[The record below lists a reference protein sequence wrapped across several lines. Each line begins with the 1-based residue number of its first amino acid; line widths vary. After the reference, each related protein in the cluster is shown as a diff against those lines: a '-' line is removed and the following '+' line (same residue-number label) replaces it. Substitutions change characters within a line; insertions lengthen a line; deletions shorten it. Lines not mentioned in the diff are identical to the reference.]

1 MFTGKLCVV
10 TGGGSGIGQAL
21 CEELARAGAG
31 GVYVVD
37 ITRESAQKVAASL
50 PSLATFH
57 DHHQLNHHFRCDFGA
72 ADVGNEDDMKR
83 VIHDAWKSF
92 GSVDIFFSN
101 AGILTIGGVEDVSNE
116 QWEQIWNVNVMSH
129 LFAARQLFPLWRLK
143 KQSGSLSSNLTEE
156 GENADVS
163 SEGIFV
169 ITASAA
175 GLLMQMGYLPYHVT
189 KHAAVSVA
197 DWLAVHHHDD
207 GVRVHCICPQAV
219 QTKMLTSSAAPGG
232 GSAGLDGILSPRDV
246 AVETI
251 QAIEKRKFLVLPHPK
266 VKRYFERK
274 ASDYDRWLNGMRRV
288 HRHFFSPT
296 KL

>member
-10 TGGGSGIGQAL
+10 TGGGSGIGKSL
-21 CEELARAGAG
+21 CEELAKAGAG

-50 PSLATFH
+50 PSLATL
-57 DHHQLNHHFRCDFGA
+57 QPNNYFRCDFGA
-72 ADVGNEDDMKR
+72 ADAGNENDIKR
-83 VIHDAWKSF
+83 AIYDAWKSF
-92 GSVDIFFSN
+92 GRVDVFFSN
-101 AGILTIGGVEDVSNE
+101 AGIMTMGGVDDVSNE
-116 QWEQIWNVNVMSH
+116 QWEKIWNVNVMSH
-129 LFAARQLFPLWRLK
+129 VFAARHLFPLWRSHK
-143 KQSGSLSSNLTEE
+143 NRQSSPGSTESKEEE
-156 GENADVS
+156 GV
-163 SEGIFV
+163 FV

-175 GLLMQMGYLPYHVT
+175 GLLMQIGSLPYHVT

-219 QTKMLTSSAAPGG
+219 QTNMLASSTAPGG
-232 GSAGLDGILSPRDV
+232 GSAGLDGVLSPGDV
-246 AVETI
+246 AMETI
-251 QAIEKRKFLVLPHPK
+251 QAIERRQFLVLPHPK
-266 VKRYFERK
+266 VKKYFERK

-288 HRHFFSPT
+288 HKHFFSQS

>member
-10 TGGGSGIGQAL
+10 TGGGSGIGKSL
-21 CEELARAGAG
+21 CEELAKAGAG

-50 PSLATFH
+50 PSLATL
-57 DHHQLNHHFRCDFGA
+57 QPNNYFRCDFGV
-72 ADVGNEDDMKR
+72 ADAGNENDIKR
-83 VIHDAWKSF
+83 AIYDAWKSF
-92 GSVDIFFSN
+92 GRVDVFFSN
-101 AGILTIGGVEDVSNE
+101 AGIMTMGGVDDVSNE
-116 QWEQIWNVNVMSH
+116 QWEKIWNVNVMSH
-129 LFAARQLFPLWRLK
+129 VFAARHLFPLWRSHK
-143 KQSGSLSSNLTEE
+143 NRQSSPGSTESKEEE
-156 GENADVS
+156 GV
-163 SEGIFV
+163 FV

-175 GLLMQMGYLPYHVT
+175 GLLMQIGSLPYHVT

-219 QTKMLTSSAAPGG
+219 QTNMLASSTAPGG
-232 GSAGLDGILSPRDV
+232 GSAGLDGVLSPGDV
-246 AVETI
+246 AMETI
-251 QAIEKRKFLVLPHPK
+251 QAIERRQFLVLPHPK
-266 VKRYFERK
+266 VKKYFERK

-288 HRHFFSPT
+288 HKHFFSQS

>member
-10 TGGGSGIGQAL
+10 TGGGSGIGKAL
-21 CEELARAGAG
+21 CEELAKAGAG

-50 PSLATFH
+50 PSLVT
-57 DHHQLNHHFRCDFGA
+57 HQPNNYFRCDFGV
-72 ADVGNEDDMKR
+72 ADVGNENDIKR
-83 VIHDAWKSF
+83 VIYDAWKSF
-92 GSVDIFFSN
+92 GRQIDVFFSN
-101 AGILTIGGVEDVSNE
+101 AGIMTMGGVDDVSNE
-116 QWEQIWNVNVMSH
+116 QWEKIWNVNVMSH
-129 LFAARQLFPLWRLK
+129 VFAARHLFPLWRSHK
-143 KQSGSLSSNLTEE
+143 NRQSSLGSTESEEEE
-156 GENADVS
+156 GV
-163 SEGIFV
+163 FV

-175 GLLMQMGYLPYHVT
+175 GLLMQIASLPYHVT

-219 QTKMLTSSAAPGG
+219 QTDMLASSTAPGG
-232 GSAGLDGILSPRDV
+232 GSAGLDGVLSPRDV
-246 AVETI
+246 AMETI
-251 QAIEKRKFLVLPHPK
+251 QAIERGRFLVLPHPK
-266 VKRYFERK
+266 VKKYFERK

-288 HRHFFSPT
+288 HKHFFSPS

>member
-37 ITRESAQKVAASL
+37 IARESAQKVAASL
-50 PSLATFH
+50 PSLATH
-57 DHHQLNHHFRCDFGA
+57 DHQLNNHFRCDFGA
-72 ADVGNEDDMKR
+72 ADVGNEDDMRR
-83 VIHDAWKSF
+83 VIHAAWKSL
-92 GSVDIFFSN
+92 GRVDIFFSN
-101 AGILTIGGVEDVSNE
+101 AGIMTMGGVDDVSNE
-116 QWEQIWNVNVMSH
+116 QWEQIWKVNVMSH
-129 LFAARQLFPLWRLK
+129 LFAARHLFPLWRLK
-143 KQSGSLSSNLTEE
+143 KKSGNLALSLAE
-156 GENADVS
+156 GEDEDVS
-163 SEGIFV
+163 NEGVFV

-175 GLLMQMGYLPYHVT
+175 GLLMQIGSLPYHVT

-219 QTKMLTSSAAPGG
+219 QTNMLTSSVAPGD

-251 QAIEKRKFLVLPHPK
+251 QAIERRQFLVLPHPK
-266 VKRYFERK
+266 VKKYFERK

-288 HRHFFSPT
+288 HRHFFCPT

>member
-10 TGGGSGIGQAL
+10 TGGGSGIGKSL
-21 CEELARAGAG
+21 CEELAKAGAG

-50 PSLATFH
+50 PSLATL
-57 DHHQLNHHFRCDFGA
+57 QPNNYFRCDFGV
-72 ADVGNEDDMKR
+72 ADVGNENDIKR
-83 VIHDAWKSF
+83 VIYDAWKSF
-92 GSVDIFFSN
+92 GRVDVFFSN
-101 AGILTIGGVEDVSNE
+101 AGIMTMGGVDDVSNE
-116 QWEQIWNVNVMSH
+116 QWEKIWNVNVMSH
-129 LFAARQLFPLWRLK
+129 VFAARHLFPLWRSRK
-143 KQSGSLSSNLTEE
+143 NRQSSPGSTESKEEE
-156 GENADVS
+156 GV
-163 SEGIFV
+163 FV

-175 GLLMQMGYLPYHVT
+175 GLLMQIGSLPYHVT

-219 QTKMLTSSAAPGG
+219 QTNMLASSTAPGG
-232 GSAGLDGILSPRDV
+232 GSAGLDGVLSPGDV
-246 AVETI
+246 AMETI
-251 QAIEKRKFLVLPHPK
+251 QAIERRQFLVLPHPK
-266 VKRYFERK
+266 VKKYFERK

-288 HRHFFSPT
+288 HKHFFSQS